1 MTWWSGV
8 ANGMS
13 SSAGAAASSMS
24 AARRSHP
31 EEIETVINRHPAVQG
46 SLVRARRS
54 PITGALV
61 IADVVIKPS
70 ASEARVDGDLT
81 RLAEDILQGC
91 RAALRPHK
99 VPTRIRSVPKL
110 DIAATGK
117 LQRSQ

>member
-1 MTWWSGV
+1 M
-8 ANGMS
+8 
-13 SSAGAAASSMS
+13 
-24 AARRSHP
+24 
-31 EEIETVINRHPAVQG
+31 
-46 SLVRARRS
+46 RARRS

-99 VPTRIRSVPKL
+99 VPTRIRFVPKL